1 MRMRS
6 TLVLLAFA
14 ATAPLACGGGGGGSN
29 PITTPNQP
37 TPPLTPATPNDVLVE
52 NNSFN
57 PATLT
62 VAAGTTVKWTW
73 ATCTGSNDPYNGG
86 VGQTCVDHSVTW
98 DDGTG
103 TSVTQSEGTY
113 LRAFPTAGTYKY
125 HCLVHGTAMSGTVV
139 VQ

>member
-14 ATAPLACGGGGGGSN
+14 ATAPLACGGGGGSN

-37 TPPLTPATPNDVLVE
+37 TPPLTPATPNDVLVQ

-57 PATLT
+57 PASLT

-86 VGQTCVDHSVTW
+86 TGQTCVDQSVTW
-98 DDGTG
+98 DDG
-103 TSVTQSEGTY
+103 SSASATQSEGTY
-113 LRAFPTAGTYKY
+113 QRVFATAGTYKY
-125 HCLVHGTAMSGTVV
+125 HCAIHGTAMSGTVV

>member
-6 TLVLLAFA
+6 TLVLLALA
-14 ATAPLACGGGGGGSN
+14 AIPLACGGGGGSN

-37 TPPLTPATPNDVLVE
+37 TSPLTPPGPNDVLVQ

-73 ATCTGSNDPYNGG
+73 ATCSGGNDPYNGG
-86 VGQTCVDHSVTW
+86 ASQSCVDHSVTW
-98 DDGTG
+98 DDGSG
-103 TSVTQSEGTY
+103 TSSTQSQGTY
-113 LRAFPTAGTYKY
+113 QRAFTTAGTFKY
-125 HCLVHGTAMSGTVV
+125 HCVLHGTAMSGTVV